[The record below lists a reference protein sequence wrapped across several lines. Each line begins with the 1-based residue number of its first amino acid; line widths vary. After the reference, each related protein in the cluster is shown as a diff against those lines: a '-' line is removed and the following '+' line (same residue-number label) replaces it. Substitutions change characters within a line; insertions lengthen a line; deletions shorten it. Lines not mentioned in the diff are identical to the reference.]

1 MSAAVLLFAL
11 LLQIQQ
17 GPTIPPPSGYV
28 NDFANVLSAESEAT
42 LQRIADDVRAK
53 SRGEIV
59 VVTLPD
65 LAGRDVSDVALRIGR
80 EWKVGAMSP
89 IGDATRNT
97 GTVILIV
104 PKETAADNRGR
115 CWISTGNG
123 TEGFVTDGMSGEACR
138 EAVPLFQQQNYSD
151 ATAIVSY
158 RVAEKYAREFGFQL
172 DTAFVAPISAPVR
185 GGGRMP
191 QSAGGISPIMMFAI
205 FVIIMMMLSNAGSRG
220 RRGRR
225 RSGCGGCMPIPLVIP
240 MGGGGGFS
248 RGGGWGG
255 GWSGGGGGFGG
266 FGGGG
271 GFSGGG
277 GGASW

>member
-1 MSAAVLLFAL
+1 MILLAL
-11 LLQIQQ
+11 LLQVQQ
-17 GPTIPPPSGYV
+17 SPTIPPPRGYV

-42 LQRIADDVRAK
+42 LQRLADDVRAK

-65 LAGRDVSDVALRIGR
+65 LAGRDVSEVALRIGR

-104 PKETAADNRGR
+104 PKETASDNRGR
-115 CWISTGNG
+115 CWVSTGSG

-138 EAVPLFQQQNYSD
+138 EAVPVFQQQDYSA
-151 ATAIVSY
+151 ATTIVAY
-158 RVAEKYAREFGFQL
+158 RIAEKYAREFGFQL
-172 DTAFVAPISAPVR
+172 DTSFVAPMAAPVR
-185 GGGRMP
+185 GGG
-191 QSAGGISPIMMFAI
+191 QGSVSGGVSPLMMLAI
-205 FVIIMMMLSNAGSRG
+205 FVIIMIMLSNAGSRG
-220 RRGRR
+220 RRGRKR
-225 RSGCGGCMPIPLVIP
+225 GCGCVPVPIMLP
-240 MGGGGGFS
+240 MGGGGYS

>member
-11 LLQIQQ
+11 LFQIQQ
-17 GPTIPPPSGYV
+17 GPAIPPPSGYV

-53 SRGEIV
+53 SKGEIV

-65 LAGRDVSDVALRIGR
+65 LEGRDVSDVALRIGR
-80 EWKVGAMSP
+80 QWKVGAMSP
-89 IGDATRNT
+89 IGDETRNT

-104 PKETAADNRGR
+104 PKETASDNRGR
-115 CWISTGNG
+115 CWISTGSG

-138 EAVPLFQQQNYSD
+138 EAVPLFQQQNYGD
-151 ATAIVSY
+151 ATVLVSF
-158 RVAEKYAREFGFQL
+158 RIAEKYAREFGFQL
-172 DTAFVAPISAPVR
+172 DTAFVAPVSMPVR
-185 GGGRMP
+185 GGGGMP
-191 QSAGGISPIMMFAI
+191 PSAGGISPLMMLAI
-205 FVIIMMMLSNAGSRG
+205 FVIIMIALSNAGSRG
-220 RRGRR
+220 RRGRGR
-225 RSGCGGCMPIPLVIP
+225 GRSGCGGCMPIPLIIP
-240 MGGGGGFS
+240 MGGGHS
-248 RGGGWGG
+248 RGGWGG

-277 GGASW
+277 GGSSW